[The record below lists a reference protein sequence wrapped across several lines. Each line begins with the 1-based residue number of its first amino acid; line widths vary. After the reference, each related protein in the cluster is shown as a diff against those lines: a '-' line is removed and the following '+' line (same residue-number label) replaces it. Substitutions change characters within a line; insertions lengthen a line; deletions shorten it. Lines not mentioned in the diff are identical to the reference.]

1 MFRESV
7 FLQVIYLYR
16 VSVISLFFERCQVT
30 LITRYGYVLIGW
42 LSAAVFQN
50 TNHVIKSHTTWFPLH
65 VLAAV
70 KDTATPTLLLYSTYL
85 NESVVEVATSAEAT
99 NRIRAGE
106 GTNVLLRVS
115 PCCS

>member
-1 MFRESV
+1 M
-7 FLQVIYLYR
+7 
-16 VSVISLFFERCQVT
+16 
-30 LITRYGYVLIGW
+30 ITRHGKVLIGW
-42 LSAAVFQN
+42 LSAAGFQN
-50 TNHVIKSHTTWFPLH
+50 TNHVIKSHTSWFPLH

-70 KDTATPTLLLYSTYL
+70 KDTAAPTLLLYSTKL
-85 NESVVEVATSAEAT
+85 NESVVEVATSAKAT